1 MKRRNLT
8 HGKKT
13 GSALV
18 ITLLGIVLLTIIVV
32 SFMQTMSLALTTS
45 KSYADVRRATFAA
58 QAGLDTAIAQITLV
72 TATNFA
78 FVTGVTNY
86 PSANFPLTVIGQG
99 NLTNFD
105 QMMPLISGQISCLTN
120 FGSPGSFS
128 NNFYAYVSPR
138 SDGNPADNIDVNSA
152 YTYSGA
158 NDVIQETSDA
168 NMYRAPWVVMTNN
181 VAGSPVSYTRYA
193 YIVLD
198 DSARLN
204 PTLMTGTGT
213 GYANPTNWYT
223 GPQDISVT
231 YLTNTSGAQVLSA
244 SQLTQIAAASSSIQY
259 SDASLDEVL
268 TNRANY
274 EAVRNYFTSQT
285 NPSFDI
291 IPAWYPNG
299 GMPKYNINDLA
310 TNTAYGATP
319 LARSQNIA
327 SIITNNLPNFY
338 LRDAAL
344 STVGTNNTPGT
355 VDKTLYITRLAAN
368 IVDYISPDGTW
379 GTTDY
384 STNMSGVSPQ
394 GHGVYPVLIYEMSW
408 VISGAG
414 TSATKYTTSTFANQ
428 FWLSV
433 WNPYTTPVTI
443 NSASIH
449 ISDRPAY
456 WLGTNA
462 DVTAT
467 PDYTN
472 SVSIISGHFGSGPP
486 PVVVGPNEF
495 VVMGFVPQ
503 TNTITGLN
511 TSSGPESV
519 NADGPYDLNTN
530 GVPLDHG
537 PLEQYALTI
546 NGQTT
551 GQSGALNPA
560 HTPNI
565 SGGLQ
570 HEAQGLSTNYA
581 WEADGI
587 TIWGSEVADP
597 RFESYYNQ
605 AWNNTHD
612 VGTGYTGGSSYWK
625 GADVVGGSKSWG
637 LYIFPPNFPLPL
649 YTNFPVST
657 WANRDNIARCPASV
671 GSLPP
676 DGQTTP
682 DKLTS
687 MYNQSTDSNAAP
699 EVIRNGP
706 MVSIGELGHISDPA
720 YANDIL
726 NDVAPREDC
735 GGFSNA
741 YSSGGGRSL
750 RIGRSEANGTNFTP
764 GQAYS
769 SGNWDVSGERAI
781 SLLDLFTINNGNRN
795 GAGVTNTTAQSL
807 MYGGAPGRIN
817 INTASSN
824 VLAAAFYPV
833 QTTSDPGLGAAAL
846 TNVPGLV
853 ANVMANRP
861 YSSLS
866 DLYKIMPVF
875 DTNTIYS
882 PNFPM
887 TTAENGFNWGNGA
900 TILSYYPSTLNV
912 FNRVHQEAFGKLVQ
926 HLTVQSRAYRIYVVG
941 QVLDNYQNPRGTAVI
956 EAGIYLQY
964 SPTDGR
970 LEPVIQYMH
979 FLK

>member
-1 MKRRNLT
+1 MKKRNLT

-18 ITLLGIVLLTIIVV
+18 VTLLGIVLLTIVVV

-168 NMYRAPWVVMTNN
+168 NMYRAPWVVMTNT

-193 YIVLD
+193 YFVLD
-198 DSARLN
+198 DSARVN
-204 PTLMTGTGT
+204 PTLMTGRGT
-213 GYANPTNWYT
+213 GYSNPTNWYT
-223 GPQDISVT
+223 GPQDVNVT
-231 YLTNTSGAQVLSA
+231 YLTNASGVQVLSA
-244 SQLTQIAAASSSIQY
+244 SQLAQIAAASSSIQY
-259 SDASLDEVL
+259 SDASLDEIL

-274 EAVRNYFTSQT
+274 EAAKQYFTSQA
-285 NPSFDI
+285 NPSFDM

-344 STVGTNNTPGT
+344 STVGINNSGVP
-355 VDKTLYITRLAAN
+355 DHYLYPTRLAAN
-368 IVDYISPDGTW
+368 MVDYISPDGTW
-379 GTTDY
+379 GASDY
-384 STNMSGVSPQ
+384 STNLSNVSPQ
-394 GHGVYPVLIYEMSW
+394 GHGVYPVLIYEASW
-408 VISGAG
+408 VVSGAG
-414 TSATKYTTSTFANQ
+414 SGSTASGTSHFANQ

-443 NSASIH
+443 NSASLSIT
-449 ISDRPAY
+449 DRPGYKFGNVSTAPV
-456 WLGTNA
+456 TPTA
-462 DVTAT
+462 DYNE
-467 PDYTN
+467 P
-472 SVSIISGHFGSGPP
+472 VSIVSGHFGSGPP
-486 PVVVGPNEF
+486 PVLVGPNEF

-503 TNTITGLN
+503 TNTITGSP
-511 TSSGPESV
+511 TSANGPGSV
-519 NADGPYDLNTN
+519 NADGPPND
-530 GVPLDHG
+530 VG

-551 GQSGALNPA
+551 AQTGAMNPQRLS
-560 HTPNI
+560 PNI
-565 SGGLQ
+565 SGGMQ
-570 HEAQGLSTNYA
+570 HESQGLTTNYA

-587 TIWGSEVADP
+587 SIWGSEVGDP
-597 RFESYYNQ
+597 RFESYYDQ

-612 VGTGYTGGSSYWK
+612 IGTAYTNGSSYWK
-625 GADVVGGSKSWG
+625 GVDQVGGSKSWG
-637 LYIFPPNFPLPL
+637 IYIYPAPLE
-649 YTNFPVST
+649 TAIPVST
-657 WANRDNIARCPASV
+657 WANRDNIARSPASV
-671 GSLPP
+671 GSLPL

-687 MYNQSTDSNAAP
+687 MYNQSIDSNAAP
-699 EVIRNGP
+699 AVIRNGP
-706 MVSIGELGHISDPA
+706 MVSIGELGHVFDPA
-720 YANDIL
+720 HANDIL
-726 NDVAPREDC
+726 NATPPRQDT

-741 YSSGGGRSL
+741 YSNGGGRSL
-750 RIGRSEANGTNFTP
+750 RIGRSEANGANFTG

-769 SGNWDVSGERAI
+769 PGNWDVSGERAI
-781 SLLDLFTINNGNRN
+781 SLLDLFTINNANTN
-795 GAGVTNTTAQSL
+795 APGATNTIAQSM
-807 MYGGAPGRIN
+807 MYGGAVGRIN

-824 VLAAAFYPV
+824 VLAAMFSQV
-833 QTTSDPGLGAAAL
+833 QVTSDPTL
-846 TNVPGLV
+846 TNSSGKPTVLANVNSLV

-866 DLYKIMPVF
+866 DLYQVMPIF
-875 DTNTIYS
+875 DINTTYGPS
-882 PNFPM
+882 FGM
-887 TTAENGFNWGNGA
+887 TTAYGPFNWGNGA

-912 FNRVHQEAFGKLVQ
+912 FNRVHQEAFGKIVQ
-926 HLTVQSRAYRIYVVG
+926 HMTVQSRAYRIYVVG